1 MHAPLN
7 NAGHRRWDLTT
18 HVGRGHRTVLN
29 QISQLMADKHR
40 LVKRTQ
46 LKRSSAKV
54 IGAALY
60 PKKKVRRVAS

>member
-1 MHAPLN
+1 
-7 NAGHRRWDLTT
+7 
-18 HVGRGHRTVLN
+18 VLN
-29 QISQLMADKHR
+29 QISQLMADQHR

-60 PKKKVRRVAS
+60 PQKPKVRPDA

>member
-1 MHAPLN
+1 
-7 NAGHRRWDLTT
+7 
-18 HVGRGHRTVLN
+18 VLN

-60 PKKKVRRVAS
+60 PKKKVRGVAS

>member
-1 MHAPLN
+1 MRRLIV
-7 NAGHRRWDLTT
+7 AGQHN
-18 HVGRGHRTVLN
+18 RTVLN
-29 QISQLMADKHR
+29 QISQLMADQHR

-60 PKKKVRRVAS
+60 PQKPKVRPHA